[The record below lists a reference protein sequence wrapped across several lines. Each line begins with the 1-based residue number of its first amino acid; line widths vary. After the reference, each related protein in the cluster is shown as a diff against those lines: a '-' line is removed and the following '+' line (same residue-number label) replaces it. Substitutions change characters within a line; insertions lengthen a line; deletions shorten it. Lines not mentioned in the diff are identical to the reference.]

1 MGPDI
6 GPIMEKQGKKPA
18 AVRRLIG
25 YGKYKGRSKKKDNS
39 IDVLIYIY

>member
-6 GPIMEKQGKKPA
+6 GPIMENQIKKA
-18 AVRRLIG
+18 CCSQKVYRLRE
-25 YGKYKGRSKKKDNS
+25 YRGRAKKKNNS